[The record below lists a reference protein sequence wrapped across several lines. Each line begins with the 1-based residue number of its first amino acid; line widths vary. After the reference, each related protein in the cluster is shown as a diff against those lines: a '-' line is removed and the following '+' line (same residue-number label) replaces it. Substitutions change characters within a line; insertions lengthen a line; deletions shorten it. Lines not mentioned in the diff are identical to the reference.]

1 MADDRNNTLSYLID
15 RWTVDKPSDKY
26 PRFGGVNNT
35 VLSDFYVED
44 VSYLRLRTLELGYTL
59 PVNISKKAGI
69 QKLRIF
75 VSGQNLLTFTK
86 LENFDPE
93 RATGGGTDRLAPL
106 YKVFT
111 TGINLKF

>member
-1 MADDRNNTLSYLID
+1 ML
-15 RWTVDKPSDKY
+15 
-26 PRFGGVNNT
+26 GGVNNSQVST
-35 VLSDFYVED
+35 FYVQD
-44 VSYLRLRTLELGYTL
+44 VSYLRLRNLEIGYSL
-59 PVNISKKAGI
+59 PANLSRKAGI

-75 VSGQNLLTFTK
+75 VSAQNLLTFTK

-93 RATGGGTDRLAPL
+93 RAVGGTSDRNAPL